1 MGETTASSGTIRA
14 SVLTS
19 LVRLLDDGARHTD
32 VLLAKHGLQRV
43 QLTNPSGRIPLE
55 RYLAFFEASAEV
67 LGDPTLG
74 LRLGFGMRPAD
85 FGPLGLL
92 FAASATI
99 RAALSTLSRSVAAL
113 QSGTMA
119 ALFEDNE
126 FGVFVYRIDQ
136 LLTRPRIQDTDF
148 TLAATLALIQTL
160 AGPQWRPVKV
170 QFDHPTPSDIR
181 PYRAIFGP
189 DVQFGQS
196 VARLVLPRADLDR
209 KFQDVDQELV
219 GILTRY
225 VGDLASENACPGL
238 LADRVRSVIWMRI
251 HQDKLT
257 VGLIAREFGMSV
269 RSLQRELGR
278 EGTSFRRLLREQ
290 RQGIATAW
298 LTSSSEPN
306 GSISSAVG
314 YADGTV
320 FWRAFKTWTGRTPS
334 AVRRG

>member
-14 SVLTS
+14 SVLTP
-19 LVRLLDDGARHTD
+19 LIRILDDGARHTD

-43 QLTNPSGRIPLE
+43 QLTDPSGRIPLE

-67 LGDPTLG
+67 LGEPTLG

-119 ALFEDNE
+119 ALFEEDE

-219 GILTRY
+219 
-225 VGDLASENACPGL
+225 DLASENACLGL
-238 LADRVRSVIWMRI
+238 LAERVRSVIWMRI

-257 VGLIAREFGMSV
+257 VGRIAREFGMSV